1 MRRTL
6 KFRTPSIQALALLGA
21 LTLLLPVPALAKT
34 EIHFWHAMTGVLNER
49 VNEIASKFNATQTD
63 YEVHAIYK
71 GDYATTLTAAVAAY
85 RAKQPPHVVQ
95 VFDVGTQTM
104 LSSGAVYPVYQLMKD
119 NGIVIDW
126 NDLIGP
132 VKSYYSSGGNL
143 YSMAFNS
150 STPILYYNKDLFKK
164 AGLAEKPPTTWA
176 EVESMAKK
184 LVAAGAKCGFS
195 TAWPSWVLMEN
206 MHAWH
211 DQPFADKNNGFD
223 GLATT
228 LQINGSFGVKMMDL
242 LARGSKEGWYTYNGR
257 GPKGEANMGAG
268 ECGIF
273 ISSSAF
279 IAGLTRASEGKFTW
293 ATGSLPHMDG
303 LPQGNSIIGG
313 ATLWV
318 MKGAKPEEYKGVA
331 QFFKYLASTENQA
344 WWAGVTGYLP
354 ISNAAVKALEA
365 SGHFQKNP
373 NQLTAIKQMNS
384 GKTTPN
390 SQGIRL
396 GNFVSVR
403 DVIEEQMENIFS
415 GKKTPKQGL
424 DDAVAKSND
433 ILKEFAAL
441 YK

>member
-1 MRRTL
+1 MAARL
-6 KFRTPSIQALALLGA
+6 FMLMAAVAVALP
-21 LTLLLPVPALAKT
+21 TPALAKT
-34 EIHFWHAMTGVLNER
+34 EITFWHAMTGVLGER
-49 VNEIASKFNATQTD
+49 VGEIASRFNATQGD
-63 YEVHAIYK
+63 YEVKAIYK
-71 GDYATTLTAAVAAY
+71 GDYATTLNAAVAAY
-85 RAKQPPHVVQ
+85 RAKQAPHIVQ
-95 VFDVGTQTM
+95 VFEVGTQTM
-104 LSSGAVYPVYQLMKD
+104 LSSGAVYPVYQLVKD
-119 NGIVIDW
+119 NGVTIDW

-132 VKSYYSSGGNL
+132 VKSYYSTGGNL

-164 AGLAEKPPTTWA
+164 AGLADKAPTTWA
-176 EVESMAKK
+176 EVEADAKK
-184 LVAAGAKCGFS
+184 IVASGGKCGFS
-195 TAWPSWVLMEN
+195 TAWPSWVLLEN
-206 MHAWH
+206 MHGWH
-211 DQPFADKNNGFD
+211 YQPFADHSNGFD
-223 GLATT
+223 GLASS
-228 LQINGSFGVKMMDL
+228 LKINGPFGVKMMEL
-242 LARGSKEGWYTYNGR
+242 LARGSKEGWYVYNGR
-257 GPKGEANMGAG
+257 GPKAEANMAAG
-268 ECGIF
+268 ECGVF

-279 IAGLTRASEGKFTW
+279 IAGLARASEGKFTW
-293 ATGSLPHMDG
+293 GTGSLPHMDG
-303 LPQGNSIIGG
+303 FPQGNSIIGG

-373 NQLTAIKQMNS
+373 NQFTSIKQMNS

-396 GNFVSVR
+396 GNFVSIR
-403 DVIEEQMENIFS
+403 DAIEEQIENVVG

-424 DDAVAKSND
+424 DDAVAKGNE

>member
-1 MRRTL
+1 MKSFVLRVV
-6 KFRTPSIQALALLGA
+6 ALAAVA
-21 LTLLLPVPALAKT
+21 LAVSPSAALAKT
-34 EIHFWHAMTGVLNER
+34 DIHWWHAMQGVLGER
-49 VNEIASKFNATQTD
+49 VNEIAAKFNASQSEYDVKPVLKGSYPETLNA
-63 YEVHAIYK
+63 AI
-71 GDYATTLTAAVAAY
+71 AAY

-95 VFDVGTQTM
+95 VFEVGTQTM
-104 LSSGAVYPVYQLMKD
+104 LSSGAVYPVHQLLKD
-119 NGIVIDW
+119 HGVTMDW

-132 VKSYYSSGGNL
+132 VKSYYSTGGNL
-143 YSMAFNS
+143 ASMAFNS

-164 AGLAEKPPTTWA
+164 AGLPDKAPATWD

-184 LVAAGAKCGFS
+184 LVASGAKCGYS
-195 TAWPSWVLMEN
+195 SAWPSWVLMEN
-206 MHAWH
+206 MHALH
-211 DQPFADKNNGFD
+211 DQPFADHANGFD

-228 LQINGSFGVKMMDL
+228 LRINGAFGVKMMET
-242 LARGSKEGWYTYNGR
+242 LARGAKEGWFTYNGR
-257 GPKGEANMGAG
+257 LSKAEANMGGG
-268 ECGIF
+268 ECGLF
-273 ISSSAF
+273 TSSSAY

-293 ATGSLPHMDG
+293 GTGPLPKMTG
-303 LPQGNSIIGG
+303 YPQGNSIIGG

-318 MKGAKPEEYKGVA
+318 LKGAKPEEYKGVA

-354 ISNAAVKALEA
+354 LTNAAVKAMEA
-365 SGHFQKNP
+365 SGHFTKNP
-373 NQLTAIKQMNS
+373 HQRTAVNQVNA

-396 GNFVSVR
+396 GNFVSIR
-403 DVIEEQMENIFS
+403 DAIEEQMENIFG
-415 GKKTPKQGL
+415 GKKTAKQGL

>member
-1 MRRTL
+1 M
-6 KFRTPSIQALALLGA
+6 KA
-21 LTLLLPVPALAKT
+21 LTLRVAALTALVLATSPAAALAKT
-34 EIHFWHAMTGVLNER
+34 EIQWWHAMQGVLGER
-49 VNEIASKFNATQTD
+49 VVEIANKFNASQKD
-63 YEVHAIYK
+63 YEVKAVFK
-71 GDYATTLTAAVAAY
+71 GSYPETLTAAIAAY

-95 VFDVGTQTM
+95 VFEVGTQTM
-104 LSSGAVYPVYQLMKD
+104 LSSGAVYPVHQLMKD
-119 NGIVIDW
+119 NGIAVDW

-143 YSMAFNS
+143 ASMAFNS

-164 AGLAEKPPTTWA
+164 AGLPDKPPATWD
-176 EVESMAKK
+176 EVEAMAKK
-184 LVAAGAKCGFS
+184 LVAAGAKCGYS
-195 TAWPSWVLMEN
+195 TAWPSWVLVEN
-206 MHAWH
+206 MHALH
-211 DQPFADKNNGFD
+211 DQPFADHANGFD

-228 LQINGSFGVKMMDL
+228 LRINGPFGVKMLEL
-242 LARGSKEGWYTYNGR
+242 LARGAREGWFTYNG
-257 GPKGEANMGAG
+257 KLSKAEANMGGG

-273 ISSSAF
+273 TTSSAY

-293 ATGSLPHMDG
+293 GTGPLPRMAG
-303 LPQGNSIIGG
+303 YPQGNSIIGG

-331 QFFKYLASTENQA
+331 QFFKYLASTENQV
-344 WWAGVTGYLP
+344 WWAGVTGYVPLT
-354 ISNAAVKALEA
+354 NAAVKAMET
-365 SGHFQKNP
+365 SGHFAKHPHQK
-373 NQLTAIKQMNS
+373 TALAQMAA

-403 DVIEEQMENIFS
+403 DAIEEQMENVFA
-415 GKKTPKQGL
+415 GKKTAKQGL
-424 DDAVAKSND
+424 DDAVAKSSD

>member
-1 MRRTL
+1 MKALIMR
-6 KFRTPSIQALALLGA
+6 IVALA
-21 LTLLLPVPALAKT
+21 TLVLVASPSAVLAKT
-34 EIHFWHAMTGVLNER
+34 EIQWWHAMQGVLGER
-49 VNEIASKFNATQTD
+49 VNEIAARFNASQKD
-63 YEVHAIYK
+63 YEVKAVLKGSYPETLNAAI
-71 GDYATTLTAAVAAY
+71 AAY

-95 VFDVGTQTM
+95 VFEVGTQTM
-104 LSSGAVYPVYQLMKD
+104 LSSGAVYPVHQLMKD
-119 NGIVIDW
+119 NGVAIDW

-143 YSMAFNS
+143 ASMAFNS
-150 STPILYYNKDLFKK
+150 STPILYYNKDHFKK
-164 AGLAEKPPTTWA
+164 AGLPDKPPATWD

-184 LVAAGAKCGFS
+184 LVAAGVKCGYS

-206 MHAWH
+206 MHALH
-211 DQPFADKNNGFD
+211 DQPFADQSNGFD
-223 GLATT
+223 GLAST
-228 LQINGSFGVKMMDL
+228 LKINGPFGVKMMEL
-242 LARGSKEGWYTYNGR
+242 LARGAKDGWFTYNG
-257 GPKGEANMGAG
+257 KLSKAEANMGGG

-273 ISSSAF
+273 TTSSAY

-293 ATGSLPHMDG
+293 GTGPLPKMTG
-303 LPQGNSIIGG
+303 YPQGNSIIGG

-331 QFFKYLASTENQA
+331 QFFKYLASTDNQA
-344 WWAGVTGYLP
+344 WWAGITGYLP
-354 ISNAAVKALEA
+354 LTNAAVKAMEA

-373 NQLTAIKQMNS
+373 QQRTAINQMLA

-403 DVIEEQMENIFS
+403 DAIEEQMENVLG
-415 GKKTPKQGL
+415 GKKTPKQGI
-424 DDAVAKSND
+424 DDAAAKSND

>member
-1 MRRTL
+1 MS
-6 KFRTPSIQALALLGA
+6 RTPTLSKTTALALVLIGLLGLVA
-21 LTLLLPVPALAKT
+21 APPALAKT
-34 EIHFWHAMTGVLNER
+34 EIIFWHAMTGVLGER
-49 VNEIASKFNATQTD
+49 VGEIASKFNASQGD
-63 YEVHAIYK
+63 YEVKAIYK
-71 GDYATTLTAAVAAY
+71 GDYTTTLNAAIAAY
-85 RAKQPPHVVQ
+85 RAKQAPHVLQ
-95 VFDVGTQTM
+95 VFEVGTQTM
-104 LSSGAVYPVYQLMKD
+104 LSSGAVYPVYQLVKD
-119 NGIVIDW
+119 NGVTIDW

-132 VKSYYSSGGNL
+132 VKSYYSTGGNL

-164 AGLAEKPPTTWA
+164 AGLPDKAPATWA
-176 EVESMAKK
+176 EVESAAKK
-184 LVAAGAKCGFS
+184 VVASGGKCGFS

-211 DQPFADKNNGFD
+211 DQPFADHNNGFD

-228 LQINGSFGVKMMDL
+228 LRINGAFGVKMMDL

-257 GPKGEANMGAG
+257 GPKAEANMSAG
-268 ECGIF
+268 ECGVF
-273 ISSSAF
+273 ISSSAY
-279 IAGLTRASEGKFTW
+279 IAGLTRASEGKFAW
-293 ATGSLPHMDG
+293 STGSLPRLEG
-303 LPQGNSIIGG
+303 FPQGNSIIGG

-318 MKGAKPEEYKGVA
+318 MKGAKPEEYKGTA
-331 QFFKYLASTENQA
+331 QFFKYLASTDNQA

-365 SGHFQKNP
+365 SGHYQKNP
-373 NQLTAIKQMNS
+373 NQLTSVKQMSS

-396 GNFVSVR
+396 GNFVSIR
-403 DVIEEQMENIFS
+403 DAIEEQMENIFS
-415 GKKTPKQGL
+415 GKKTAKQGL
-424 DDAVAKSND
+424 DEAVAKSAE